1 MSANPK
7 IAIAVHSYGYIYP
20 KVYVNHIVAFSQWAK
35 RFNVIFLFQ
44 EKVTVAKARNTLV
57 ETAISKDCTHILFL
71 DTDHIIDSSLLPHL
85 LGNEDATAVS
95 GLIVKRN
102 GSNNQVGFVKADED
116 HFHMVNIP
124 IDGKSYQVDV
134 CAFGCTLIKL
144 DIFKHIEEPY
154 FKDIMKR
161 DKEGQLYSQR
171 SDIKFCSDLKA
182 LDKII
187 RIDTRVVV
195 GHVGEEQVY
204 YPEKRDESIEKV
216 IFQLPVYTAAKQ
228 LYIENDFNRVLDI
241 GCGNGGKLKTF
252 FSDICTNV
260 IGLENSD
267 KRLEDCQKNF
277 PEGTWIKSDIESE
290 EFKVD
295 ADSQTLLICADV
307 LEHLEN
313 PKKLLEKIPANV
325 LCIFSTCDMSTV
337 DENVIKVNASHK
349 QIYNKD
355 TFIDLIVN
363 AGFAISNNFLY
374 KESIDYM
381 GCVVVCSK

>member
-1 MSANPK
+1 MDKEYAQYLQERNKEGYNK
-7 IAIAVHSYGYIYP
+7 IADD
-20 KVYVNHIVAFSQWAK
+20 FSQTRLIK
-35 RFNVIFLFQ
+35 RKELEQFNRF
-44 EKVTVAKARNTLV
+44 
-57 ETAISKDCTHILFL
+57 
-71 DTDHIIDSSLLPHL
+71 
-85 LGNEDATAVS
+85 
-95 GLIVKRN
+95 VKR
-102 GSNNQVGFVKADED
+102 G
-116 HFHMVNIP
+116 
-124 IDGKSYQVDV
+124 
-134 CAFGCTLIKL
+134 
-144 DIFKHIEEPY
+144 
-154 FKDIMKR
+154 
-161 DKEGQLYSQR
+161 
-171 SDIKFCSDLKA
+171 
-182 LDKII
+182 
-187 RIDTRVVV
+187 
-195 GHVGEEQVY
+195 
-204 YPEKRDESIEKV
+204 
-216 IFQLPVYTAAKQ
+216 
-228 LYIENDFNRVLDI
+228 DFLLDI